1 MTWDFHPRD
10 RPRPDRPRKPPAVRP
25 PTAADAVLGLQ
36 QAAGN
41 RAVSRLFAGEAEEV
55 VITGETS
62 LADLP
67 RRDRPTEPSS
77 TTRGSAL
84 DTASVQRDLA
94 QSMPVANGV
103 FGIGMI
109 AHNDGPTSATG
120 TSGLKGEVTFEPA
133 PTAPYTNKLG
143 LVQIVK
149 LQDKSGTDVNPASL
163 PATTAP
169 HVRTKANPLS
179 GVEGGFY
186 TDVLHQNFGTTPAT
200 VAPKGQAHAS
210 YYEGGSPIFGFR
222 RSEKAEDIKA
232 AKLTDTPG
240 AGGKADFD
248 FSFET
253 VAKGDD
259 NGLNYG
265 AIKWEFKL
273 RAGLV
278 QDEAVSVS
286 DNASATYEEALRLH
300 EDFYVHE
307 PVTIYYDFDSD
318 TPSAGEDA
326 KFAALIPY
334 LGKFPDVRI
343 KVEGFADLRGSA
355 DYNRKLAGRR
365 AKSAVAG
372 LVTAGVDAGRID
384 APTVSGATSSFT
396 SDAVTAQD
404 EEANRRGN
412 RRVMLTFEHTAS
424 IA

>member
-1 MTWDFHPRD
+1 MTWELHRD
-10 RPRPDRPRKPPAVRP
+10 GGGHHDRRRPQPSAPAP
-25 PTAADAVLGLQ
+25 APSLADAMAGLQ
-36 QAAGN
+36 RAVGN
-41 RAVSRLFAGEAEEV
+41 RAVSSLFAGETDEV
-55 VITGETS
+55 TITGETP
-62 LADLP
+62 LAELP
-67 RRDRPTEPSS
+67 RRDRSPQ
-77 TTRGSAL
+77 R
-84 DTASVQRDLA
+84 ASPVVQRDLA

-109 AHNDGPTSATG
+109 AHNDAQAGTG
-120 TSGLKGEVTFEPA
+120 KSGLKGEVTFEPA
-133 PTAPYTNKLG
+133 STAPYTNKLG
-143 LVQIVK
+143 LVQVVK
-149 LQDKSGTDVNPASL
+149 LTDKGGTDVNPASL

-169 HVRTKANPLS
+169 HVRTKANPLT
-179 GVEGGFY
+179 GVEGGFF
-186 TDVLHQNFGTTPAT
+186 TDVLHQNHGTTPPTPAL
-200 VAPKGQAHAS
+200 KGQAHAS

-232 AKLTDTPG
+232 AKIEDFPG
-240 AGGKADFD
+240 TKSPANLD

-278 QDEAVSVS
+278 KDEHVSVS
-286 DNASATYEEALRLH
+286 DDASATYTEALRLH
-300 EDFYVHE
+300 EEFYVHE
-307 PVTIYYDFDSD
+307 PVTIYFDFDSD

-326 KFAALIPY
+326 KFAPLIPY
-334 LGKFPDVRI
+334 LTKFPDVRI

-355 DYNRKLAGRR
+355 EYNRKLAGRR
-365 AKSAVAG
+365 AKSAVDG
-372 LVTAGVDAGRID
+372 LVGAGVDAGRID
-384 APTVSGATSSFT
+384 APVVSGATSSFT

-424 IA
+424 TP